1 MRVKG
6 KNGTSIEIIT
16 QKIKRE
22 LRKEYPTIGKHDKKD
37 KVRNRFKF
45 GSLTVKD
52 WNNIE
57 VGMRFIRDI
66 IMGKFN
72 TAKLKQSA
80 GMEDISKLQFI
91 VSEYETL
98 SNKFFN
104 KIISSIRLEK
114 NLQEK
119 IQNLSDYSQIAQAA
133 RDGIILKK
141 EVRDEKIDGKIEKVE
156 YDTVMTPNEVIWTL
170 KKYQRKWEKRKK
182 MK

>member
-37 KVRNRFKF
+37 KVRNRFKS

-66 IMGKFN
+66 IMGKYVYFWN
-72 TAKLKQSA
+72 IRCWKIFL
-80 GMEDISKLQFI
+80 
-91 VSEYETL
+91 Y
-98 SNKFFN
+98 
-104 KIISSIRLEK
+104 KII
-114 NLQEK
+114 NFK
-119 IQNLSDYSQIAQAA
+119 I
-133 RDGIILKK
+133 
-141 EVRDEKIDGKIEKVE
+141 
-156 YDTVMTPNEVIWTL
+156 
-170 KKYQRKWEKRKK
+170 
-182 MK
+182 